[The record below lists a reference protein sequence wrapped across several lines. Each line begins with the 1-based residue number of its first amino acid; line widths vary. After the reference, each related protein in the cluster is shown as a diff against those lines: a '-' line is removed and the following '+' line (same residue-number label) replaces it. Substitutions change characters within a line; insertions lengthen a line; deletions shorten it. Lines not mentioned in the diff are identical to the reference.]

1 MNYEDLIV
9 SAGEKLGIE
18 GMRPNEAGVVAI
30 GSENLEIVISWDQV
44 ADRVLVQGSLGT
56 LPEAA
61 ADRFCRIMLRANDG
75 LRATGGATLS
85 LSEADD
91 RILLV
96 RSEPL
101 TGLEVDGF
109 IDLLQRFA
117 DTLGAWEENLAQF
130 ILVGPEIEARRS
142 TAGSVIPHGV
152 EIV

>member
-1 MNYEDLIV
+1 MDFEDLIV

-18 GMRPNEAGVVAI
+18 GMRPNDAGVVAI
-30 GSENLEIVISWDQV
+30 GSDTLQIVISWDQA
-44 ADRVLVQGSLGT
+44 ADRVLLQGSFGM
-56 LPEAA
+56 LPETA
-61 ADRFCRIMLRANDG
+61 ADSFCRMMLRANDG

-101 TGLEVDGF
+101 AGLEVDGF

-117 DTLGAWEENLAQF
+117 DTLGVWEENLAQF
-130 ILVGPEIEARRS
+130 SLVGPEINARRS
-142 TAGSVIPHGV
+142 AAGGV
-152 EIV
+152 TPLGVDIV